1 MQRSKKKMNSLNQH
15 VTCSYFNT
23 LENRQ
28 KRSSDRGTAL
38 GGRQSLGPG
47 NWWPPVEAPGYGGR
61 RLAGRGAGAAD
72 GLGRRAGDWLRHCIC
87 THLEASAAPQPGCG
101 VGRNGGREETRRA
114 PAGAAGTTAR
124 QRRRART
131 PSPPSDLQRS
141 PAGDGAGGKGG
152 GGGRGATVGR
162 SRSDRG
168 YGGEVS
174 GVDVWAVGPR
184 SL

>member
-15 VTCSYFNT
+15 LTCSYFNT

-47 NWWPPVEAPGYGGR
+47 DWWPPVEAPGYGGR
-61 RLAGRGAGAAD
+61 RLAGRGAGAAE

-101 VGRNGGREETRRA
+101 VGMNGEREETRRP
-114 PAGAAGTTAR
+114 PADAAGTTAR
-124 QRRRART
+124 QRRSAAASER
-131 PSPPSDLQRS
+131 
-141 PAGDGAGGKGG
+141 PAAQPCRGRWRGGV
-152 GGGRGATVGR
+152 GATEATDGKFWGLV
-162 SRSDRG
+162 
-168 YGGEVS
+168 
-174 GVDVWAVGPR
+174 
-184 SL
+184 